1 MKQKRSATRRSFLRA
16 VGAGAVALPFY
27 RLLEDH
33 FAKAYGETLPLR
45 FIGVYHPHGIAAEFF
60 VTQYA
65 GNFPGGTPS
74 GVTDTVTGPSS
85 AGVVSSTNFNIT
97 FPNCSLQPFD
107 DAATYGKSYKSQVTI
122 IEGIDHLS
130 NANGHDS
137 AGTIFTG
144 STIDESALK
153 PANSSIDQFLAVENN
168 LGASTPVTSIQ
179 LGVGDNGTQSGT
191 TLSYSKGGI
200 ALPKIPD
207 PVQAYSALFGN
218 FAAPNNAAAQA
229 AAMRA
234 QQLGTAVANSA
245 YADVQSLYGKLAS
258 PEQQKLQAHLDALSD
273 LKKGFMATTLT
284 GSNCALPAKPNSANF
299 PDLLRYQGGE
309 PYFDAISRAHIGLL
323 AQAFACDITRFATLF
338 LGDLSYAANPLML
351 PADNHGQVAHVYDG
365 SSVGSDGAPVGNGTE
380 TTWALLATFNKYI
393 YGLIATLMQ
402 QLDTMGVLDNTL
414 IYVSSDMGNPAR
426 HSTRNVPTV
435 LAGGAN
441 GLISMGRRLK
451 MTPDC
456 PSTNLWCGPTDG
468 VTPTDYTPITNN
480 HLLVSIAGMFG
491 VAVNTFGTQPNA
503 SDYTGPLPG
512 L

>member
-1 MKQKRSATRRSFLRA
+1 MKKRSASRRSFLRA

-45 FIGVYHPHGIAAEFF
+45 FIGVYHPHGIAGELFAL
-60 VTQYA
+60 QYA
-65 GNFPGGTPS
+65 GNFPGGAPS
-74 GVTDTVTGPSS
+74 GVTDTVSTSG
-85 AGVVSSTNFNIT
+85 GVASSTSFNIT
-97 FPNCSLQPFD
+97 YANCALQPFD
-107 DAATYGKSYKSQVTI
+107 DAATYGKSYKSKVTI

-144 STIDESALK
+144 STIDASALK
-153 PANSSIDQFLAVENN
+153 PANSSIDQFLAVENG
-168 LGASTPVTSIQ
+168 LGAATPITSIQ

-207 PVQAYSALFGN
+207 PVQAYNALFGN
-218 FAAPNNAAAQA
+218 FAAPNNAGAQA
-229 AAMRA
+229 ALLRQ
-234 QQLGTAVANSA
+234 QQLGTAVATSA
-245 YADVQSLYGKLAS
+245 YSDVQSLYGKLAA

-273 LKKGFMATTLT
+273 LKKGFAATSLM
-284 GSNCALPAKPNSANF
+284 GANCAVPSKPSSSNF
-299 PDLLRYQGGE
+299 PQLLRYQGGE
-309 PYFDAISRAHIGLL
+309 PYFDAITRAHIGLL

-338 LGDLSYAANPLML
+338 MADLSYAANPLML
-351 PADNHGQVAHVYDG
+351 PTDNHGSVAHPYNG
-365 SSVGSDGAPVGNGTE
+365 SAVGSDGSPVGNGDP
-380 TTWALLATFNKYI
+380 TTWALLAKFNRYC
-393 YGLIATLMQ
+393 YGNIAMLMQ
-402 QLDTMGVLDNTL
+402 QLDAMGVLDNTL
-414 IYVSSDMGNPAR
+414 IYASSDMGNPAR

-441 GLISMGRRLK
+441 GLITMGRRLK

-468 VTPTDYTPITNN
+468 VSPTDYTPISNN
-480 HLLVSIAGMFG
+480 HLLVSIANMFG
-491 VAVNTFGTQPNA
+491 VEVSTFGTQPNK
-503 SDYTGPLPG
+503 SDITGPLPG

>member
-1 MKQKRSATRRSFLRA
+1 VKPKRSSTRRSFLRA

-45 FIGVYHPHGIAAEFF
+45 FIGVYHPHGIAAEYFAMQYSGEPF
-60 VTQYA
+60 PNGPVSTTPDAVTTS
-65 GNFPGGTPS
+65 G
-74 GVTDTVTGPSS
+74 GVT
-85 AGVVSSTNFNIT
+85 SSTNFSIT
-97 FPNCSLQPFD
+97 YPSCSLQPFD
-107 DAATYGKSYKSQVTI
+107 DATTYGKSYKSQVCI

-168 LGASTPVTSIQ
+168 LGSMTPVTSIQ

-207 PVQAYSALFGN
+207 PVQAFNALFGN

-229 AAMRA
+229 ALMRQ

-245 YADVQSLYGKLAS
+245 YADVQSLYNKLAA

-273 LKKGFMATTLT
+273 LKKSFAATTLT
-284 GSNCALPAKPNSANF
+284 GSNCMVPAKPNSANF

-309 PYFDAISRAHIGLL
+309 PYFDAISKAHIGLL

-338 LGDLSYAANPLML
+338 LADLSYANNPLML
-351 PADNHGQVAHVYDG
+351 PTDNHGQVAHVYDG
-365 SSVGSDGAPVGNGTE
+365 SPVGSDWQPVGNGTQ
-380 TTWALLATFNKYI
+380 TTWQLLAKFNKYI

-402 QLDTMGVLDNTL
+402 QLDAMGVLDNTL

-441 GLISMGRRLK
+441 GLIQMGRRLK

-468 VTPTDYTPITNN
+468 VTPTDYTPISNN
-480 HLLVSIAGMFG
+480 HLLVSVANLFG
-491 VAVNTFGTQPNA
+491 VEVTSFGTQPNM
-503 SDYTGPLPG
+503 SDTTGPLPG